1 MKSDSVTTR
10 EGNSPSRGRL
20 SRPAVWLGVALV
32 LVLVVSWIVHLS
44 RQALA
49 DSERRG
55 AGGATAVAV
64 ATATTGD
71 IAVKLP
77 ALGTVTP
84 LATVNVKTQI
94 SGQLQ
99 HIAFKEGQFV
109 HAGDFLAQIDPR
121 PYQSALEQAQG
132 NLQRDQAL
140 LANARLD
147 LKRYQDILAQGLI
160 AKQQLDT
167 QHSLVLQYE
176 GTVATD
182 EAQVS
187 VAKLNLTYTH
197 IVAPVSGRVGLRQ
210 VDVGNY
216 VTAGDANGIV
226 VVTQL
231 QPVSVIFPM
240 PEDNL
245 PAIQQSL
252 RGGAVLKVEAY
263 DRANTTKLADGTL
276 QSLDN
281 QIDSTTGTIKMRA
294 VFDNQDGALFANQ
307 FVNIRL
313 LREVLKDQ
321 ILIPVAAVQHGA
333 PNGVNSTF
341 VYLVGAD
348 STVSVRPITLGAADG
363 ERVVAASGLKVGDV
377 VVTEGGDRLR
387 EGATVT
393 LPQNSSPAGAVPA
406 STHPGEGR
414 HRHGAGAN
422 AGAGGNS
429 AHPRN
434 GKPPPS
440 ATGTP

>member
-1 MKSDSVTTR
+1 MDSTATR
-10 EGNSPSRGRL
+10 EDKLSFRARI
-20 SRPAVWLGVALV
+20 SRPAIWLLAALV
-32 LVLVVSWIVHLS
+32 LIAVIAWIVHVS
-44 RQALA
+44 RQAQ
-49 DSERRG
+49 DSAQRG
-55 AGGATAVAV
+55 GMGGATAVAV
-64 ATATTGD
+64 ATAVTGD
-71 IAVKLP
+71 IEVKLP

-84 LATVNVKTQI
+84 LATVTVKTQI

-99 HIAFKEGQFV
+99 RLAFKEGQFV
-109 HAGDFLAQIDPR
+109 HEGDFLAQIDPR
-121 PYQSALEQAQG
+121 PYQAALDQAEG

-167 QHSLVLQYE
+167 QQALVLQYQ
-176 GTVATD
+176 GTVVTD
-182 EAQVS
+182 QALVS
-187 VAKLNLTYTH
+187 AARLNLKYTH

-245 PAIQQSL
+245 AAIQKRL
-252 RGGAVLKVEAY
+252 HAGAVLTVEAY
-263 DRANTTKLADGTL
+263 DRANTTKLADGSL

-281 QIDSTTGTIKMRA
+281 QIDTSTGTIKMRA
-294 VFDNQDGALFANQ
+294 VFDNQDGSLFANQ

-321 ILIPVAAVQHGA
+321 VIIPIAAVQHGA
-333 PNGVNSTF
+333 PNGVNGTF

-348 STVSVRPITLGAADG
+348 RTVSVRPIVLGAADG
-363 ERVVAASGLKVGDV
+363 ERVGVASGLKAGDV

-387 EGATVT
+387 DGAPVS
-393 LPQNSSPAGAVPA
+393 LPQAAGTSGTAPPAPRADK
-406 STHPGEGR
+406 GR
-414 HRHGAGAN
+414 HRH
-422 AGAGGNS
+422 GAGGNS
-429 AHPRN
+429 AHPGN
-434 GKPPPS
+434 GRPPAS

>member
-1 MKSDSVTTR
+1 
-10 EGNSPSRGRL
+10 
-20 SRPAVWLGVALV
+20 
-32 LVLVVSWIVHLS
+32 
-44 RQALA
+44 
-49 DSERRG
+49 
-55 AGGATAVAV
+55 
-64 ATATTGD
+64 
-71 IAVKLP
+71 
-77 ALGTVTP
+77 
-84 LATVNVKTQI
+84 
-94 SGQLQ
+94 
-99 HIAFKEGQFV
+99 
-109 HAGDFLAQIDPR
+109 LAQIDPR
-121 PYQSALEQAQG
+121 PYQAALEQMQG

-140 LANARLD
+140 LANARRD

-167 QHSLVLQYE
+167 QQALVQQYE

-182 EAQVS
+182 AAQV
-187 VAKLNLTYTH
+187 AAARLNLKYTH
-197 IVAPVSGRVGLRQ
+197 IVAPVTGRVGLRQ
-210 VDVGNY
+210 VDEGNY

-245 PAIQQSL
+245 PAIQQRL
-252 RGGAVLKVEAY
+252 HAGAVLTVEAY

-276 QSLDN
+276 QSVDN
-281 QIDSTTGTIKMRA
+281 EIDPATGTIKMRA

-321 ILIPVAAVQHGA
+321 IIVPVAAVQHGA

-348 STVSVRPITLGAADG
+348 RTVSVRPIALGAADG
-363 ERVVAASGLKVGDV
+363 ERVVVASGLKAGDV

-387 EGATVT
+387 EGATVM
-393 LPQNSSPAGAVPA
+393 LPQTPAAAGTPA
-406 STHPGEGR
+406 PSVRPGTGR
-414 HRHGAGAN
+414 HHHGAGSK
-422 AGAGGNS
+422 S
-429 AHPRN
+429 AHPWN
-434 GKPPPS
+434 GKPPAS

>member
-1 MKSDSVTTR
+1 LKVDPVRNR
-10 EGNSPSRGRL
+10 EGVRSSWAGFSRPILWAGVVLIVILAVAWSIHRGRQSQL
-20 SRPAVWLGVALV
+20 EAKRAA
-32 LVLVVSWIVHLS
+32 
-44 RQALA
+44 
-49 DSERRG
+49 
-55 AGGATAVAV
+55 AGGPATVAV

-84 LATVNVKTQI
+84 LATVTIKTQI

-99 HIAFKEGQFV
+99 QIAFKEGQFV
-109 HAGDFLAQIDPR
+109 HKGDFLAQIDPR

-167 QHSLVLQYE
+167 QQALVQQYQ

-182 EAQVS
+182 TAL
-187 VAKLNLTYTH
+187 VAVARLNLGYTH
-197 IVAPVSGRVGLRQ
+197 IVAPVNGRVGLRQ

-216 VTAGDANGIV
+216 VTASDANGIV

-231 QPVSVIFPM
+231 QPVSVIFPL

-245 PAIQQSL
+245 PAIEQRL
-252 RGGAVLKVEAY
+252 RDGAVLPVEAF
-263 DRANTTKLADGTL
+263 DRSNTMKLADGTL
-276 QSLDN
+276 QSVDN
-281 QIDSTTGTIKMRA
+281 EIDPTTGTIKIRA
-294 VFDNQDGALFANQ
+294 VFDNQNGALFANQ

-321 ILIPVAAVQHGA
+321 VVIPVAAVQHGA
-333 PNGVNSTF
+333 PNGTNSTF
-341 VYLVGAD
+341 VYLVDLARK
-348 STVSVRPITLGAADG
+348 VSVRPIALGAADG
-363 ERVVAASGLKVGDV
+363 ERIAVTSGLKSGDV

-387 EGATVT
+387 DGATVMIPET
-393 LPQNSSPAGAVPA
+393 ATGGVASPTAP
-406 STHPGEGR
+406 PGQGR
-414 HRHGAGAN
+414 HRHS
-422 AGAGGNS
+422 AGG
-429 AHPRN
+429 APWN
-434 GKPPPS
+434 GKPP
-440 ATGTP
+440 ATP

>member
-1 MKSDSVTTR
+1 MDSGTTR
-10 EGNSPSRGRL
+10 EGRLPSRARL
-20 SRPAVWLGVALV
+20 SRPVLWLGGVLLLVATIA
-32 LVLVVSWIVHLS
+32 WIVHLG
-44 RQALA
+44 RQGQDAGQ
-49 DSERRG
+49 RGG
-55 AGGATAVAV
+55 AGGATAVGV

-71 IAVKLP
+71 IAVRLP

-84 LATVNVKTQI
+84 LATVTVKTQI

-109 HAGDFLAQIDPR
+109 HQGDFLAQIDPR

-167 QHSLVLQYE
+167 QQALVQQYE

-187 VAKLNLTYTH
+187 VAKLNLAYTH
-197 IVAPVSGRVGLRQ
+197 IVAPVTGRVGLRQ

-240 PEDNL
+240 PEDDL
-245 PAIQQSL
+245 PAIQQRL
-252 RGGAVLKVEAY
+252 HAGAVLTVEAY
-263 DRANTTKLADGTL
+263 DRANTIKLADGTL
-276 QSLDN
+276 QSVDN
-281 QIDSTTGTIKMRA
+281 EIDSTTGTIKMRA

-321 ILIPVAAVQHGA
+321 VIIPVAAVQHGA

-341 VYLVGAD
+341 VYLVAAD
-348 STVSVRPITLGAADG
+348 STVSVRPITLGVADG
-363 ERVVAASGLKVGDV
+363 ERVVVASGLKTGDV

-387 EGATVT
+387 EGATVM
-393 LPQNSSPAGAVPA
+393 LPQASAAAPSPPSSQRQGK
-406 STHPGEGR
+406 GR
-414 HRHGAGAN
+414 HQRGAGAN
-422 AGAGGNS
+422 GGPDANS
-429 AHPRN
+429 AHPWN
-434 GKPPPS
+434 GKPPAS